1 MKLTIPVKKGFKYL
15 LFCFLLTNSSFGQIK
30 PATSIATSQQ
40 AKTADSLYKLADK
53 YLSNNNYQQAFQ
65 MSERSLEIFEALGDQ
80 HKMGDCYSF
89 IGYIYNIQG
98 DYTKSMSFFE
108 KALNAD
114 KKAGYQKGVSS
125 MLNNIAGIYY
135 NLGNY
140 PQAIEHYKQ
149 AAAIQEKIGDKNII
163 AIVTQNIGAI
173 YTKLKD
179 YNNATKYINKAY
191 SIFKEIDNKHGIAK
205 MLIEMGYISMEY
217 GNFDK
222 AFSEF
227 NQALQIVNKDN
238 NKLVRVEV
246 LLNLGMLFYKQSDFK
261 TALSYYNL
269 SLKDAEEI
277 KNLRNIGDIQIN
289 IGNTFRQ
296 LGRNQEAADKCENVL
311 KIAEK
316 MGAIHIKKDACEC
329 LYQSYKSLKKPQL
342 ALTYYEKVHVFE
354 DSLQMQEA
362 SNKAMNMEFQKQQL
376 VDSIAVVKQQSTAQ
390 LKHQAEIQAKE
401 KQRNI
406 IIVSLGIMLLVAVGL
421 WSRLNFVR
429 KSKEALKL
437 EKDRSEALLLNILP
451 EEIAEELKATGSVKA
466 KDFGLVSILFTD
478 FQSFTQTAQ
487 TMSPQRLVEEINVC
501 FEAFDRISEK
511 YQIEKIKTIGDAYMA
526 AGGMANADE
535 NTPKNVVL
543 AGLEMQAFIAQR
555 ALENQQVQKPYFEM
569 RLGIHAGPIVAGIV
583 GVKKFQYD
591 VWGDTVN
598 TASRMESNGSVGKV
612 NISETFYELI
622 KDDPRFSFE
631 YRGNISAKGKGE
643 INMYFVEK
651 NGSNLTSQG

>member
-1 MKLTIPVKKGFKYL
+1 MFQIIGDKVKAGNCY
-15 LFCFLLTNSSFGQIK
+15 TYIG
-30 PATSIATSQQ
+30 SIH
-40 AKTADSLYKLADK
+40 Y
-53 YLSNNNYQQAFQ
+53 
-65 MSERSLEIFEALGDQ
+65 AL
-80 HKMGDCYSF
+80 
-89 IGYIYNIQG
+89 G
-98 DYTKSMSFFE
+98 DYTKAQFFFKE
-108 KALNAD
+108 SLTIYQKVGANKEIGNSYTYIGLIHYALGDYTKALFFLKESLAI
-114 KKAGYQKGVSS
+114 YQKASAKKEMTGA
-125 MLNNIAGIYY
+125 LNNIAAVYY
-135 NLGNY
+135 GLGNY
-140 PQAIEHYKQ
+140 PQVIEFLKKAVAIE
-149 AAAIQEKIGDKNII
+149 AAIGDKKSI
-163 AIVTQNIGAI
+163 AVITQNIGAI
-173 YTKLKD
+173 YSKLND
-179 YNNATKYINKAY
+179 DARAMKYTNEAY
-191 SIFKEIDNKHGIAK
+191 SLHKALGNQHGIAK
-205 MLIEMGYISMEY
+205 ALAEKGYISMKQSHFDQSLEY
-217 GNFDK
+217 L
-222 AFSEF
+222 
-227 NQALQIVNKDN
+227 NQALQITDKEGE
-238 NKLVRVEV
+238 KALRIEV
-246 LLNLGMLFYKQSDFK
+246 LSNLGDLFYKKSDFK
-261 TALSYYNL
+261 KALTYYNL
-269 SLKDAEEI
+269 CLKDAEEI
-277 KNLRNIGDIQIN
+277 KNLQYISDAQID
-289 IGNTFRQ
+289 IGNIFRQ
-296 LGRNQEAADKCENVL
+296 LGRSQEAIVKCENGL

-316 MGAIHIKKDACEC
+316 MGAVNIKKDACEC
-329 LYQSYKSLKKPQL
+329 LYQAYKVLKKDRL
-342 ALTYYEKVHVFE
+342 ALRYHEEIRAFE
-354 DSLQMQEA
+354 DSLQLKEA
-362 SNKAMNMEFQKQQL
+362 SNKVMNMEFQKQQL
-376 VDSIAVVKQQSTAQ
+376 VDSIAFVKQQSTAQ

-406 IIVSLGIMLLVAVGL
+406 IVVSLGIMLLVAVGL

-555 ALENQQVQKPYFEM
+555 AIENQQAQKPYFEM

-591 VWGDTVN
+591 IWGDTVN
-598 TASRMESNGSVGKV
+598 TASRMESNGVVGKV

-651 NGSNLTSQG
+651 STVLR